1 MTIRRTFLHSLF
13 GVSKNG
19 TKSTSLANRRAKFR
33 PSNVASTNFQAGK
46 TATTTTGPRRVRIR
60 KIPPKVEANQPTVPK
75 LPPAGPSLLPKPLKH
90 ASSGVGLT
98 VGASAAGTASG
109 EIGTA
114 AQSFTQRAIDFLKL
128 NGPVLL
134 LNFGSLCTLAGFT
147 RTDVLELRLGNL
159 IGNCCGMTY
168 FMINR
173 LVPPFSW
180 AAVFGLTNAY
190 NIHLILEERSDKV
203 TMTKDEQ
210 SLYEEHFL
218 THGVTPKQFRM
229 ILDKSEV
236 VHVPKDQI
244 IVRANQ
250 QLDSVYLVV
259 SGRTEASILGRHLTY
274 ASSLPGNNVRQKGGD
289 SGAWIGEIQFL
300 ESFWQ
305 KEQIQRRNT
314 KSPMKNF
321 LAQRRGDAE
330 DAGGADTIDDID
342 DDEEDFDIDGYSAGR
357 GGRALHTI
365 ICVEPAKLRKWKHE
379 DLEDLLKTSNDM
391 RSAMTR
397 SLTAS
402 VVGKVV
408 NFTISRG
415 KERERGKYGS
425 PTWSSWLNDGITPKS
440 DAVEIKAV
448 ARKMT
453 DAAES
458 PENTKM
464 DDKEA
469 DMAVVNER
477 NAKPKAG
484 ITTREDAIEAFRRI
498 LLGEPGIGGNA

>member
-1 MTIRRTFLHSLF
+1 MTVRRTFLHSLF
-13 GVSKNG
+13 GLAKNG
-19 TKSTSLANRRAKFR
+19 TKPTSLANRRAKFR
-33 PSNVASTNFQAGK
+33 PSNVVSANLQAVG
-46 TATTTTGPRRVRIR
+46 APGPRRVRIR
-60 KIPPKVEANQPTVPK
+60 KISPKVEANRPTVPK
-75 LPPAGPSLLPKPLKH
+75 LPPAGPSLLPKPLKP
-90 ASSGVGLT
+90 AGGAGLISGT
-98 VGASAAGTASG
+98 TAAGAASG
-109 EIGTA
+109 EIGTT
-114 AQSFTQRAIDFLKL
+114 AQSLAQRAVDFLKL

-147 RTDVLELRLGNL
+147 RTDVLELRIGNL
-159 IGNCCGMTY
+159 IGNVCGMTY
-168 FMINR
+168 FIINR

-180 AAVFGLTNAY
+180 AAVFGLTNAT
-190 NIHLILEERSDKV
+190 NIYWILEERSDKV

-210 SLYEEHFL
+210 ALYEEHFL

-274 ASSLPGNNVRQKGGD
+274 ASSLPGNSVRQKGGD

-314 KSPMKNF
+314 KSPMKSF
-321 LAQRRGDAE
+321 LRRGDS
-330 DAGGADTIDDID
+330 DDGGGAEEVDDVD
-342 DDEEDFDIDGYSAGR
+342 DEEEDFDIDSYSAGR

-365 ICVEPAKLRKWKHE
+365 VCTEPATLRKWKHE
-379 DLEDLLKTSNDM
+379 DLEELLKASNDM

-425 PTWSSWLNDGITPKS
+425 PTWSSWLNADGAEVNVSRKKT
-440 DAVEIKAV
+440 DA
-448 ARKMT
+448 T
-453 DAAES
+453 DAADS
-458 PENTKM
+458 RDATI
-464 DDKEA
+464 DDKTSDKE
-469 DMAVVNER
+469 VVQES
-477 NAKPKAG
+477 KPKPNPSQNM
-484 ITTREDAIEAFRRI
+484 TTREDAIEAFRRV

>member
-1 MTIRRTFLHSLF
+1 MTVRRTFLHSLF
-13 GVSKNG
+13 GLAKNG
-19 TKSTSLANRRAKFR
+19 TKTTSIANRRAKFR
-33 PSNVASTNFQAGK
+33 PSNIASANLQA
-46 TATTTTGPRRVRIR
+46 GPRRVRIR
-60 KIPPKVEANQPTVPK
+60 KISPKFEANRPTIPK
-75 LPPAGPSLLPKPLKH
+75 LPPAGPSLLPKQLKP
-90 ASSGVGLT
+90 AGGVGLISGT
-98 VGASAAGTASG
+98 AAAGAASG
-109 EIGTA
+109 EIGTT
-114 AQSFTQRAIDFLKL
+114 AQSFAQRAIDFLKL

-147 RTDVLELRLGNL
+147 RTDVLELRIGNL

-168 FMINR
+168 FVINS
-173 LVPPFSW
+173 LFPPFSW

-190 NIHLILEERSDKV
+190 NIHLILAERSDNV
-203 TMTKDEQ
+203 SMTKDEQ
-210 SLYEEHFL
+210 ALYEEHFL

-274 ASSLPGNNVRQKGGD
+274 ASSLPGNSVRQKGGD

-305 KEQIQRRNT
+305 KEQMQRRNT
-314 KSPMKNF
+314 KSPMKSF
-321 LAQRRGDAE
+321 LAKQRGDTE
-330 DAGGADTIDDID
+330 DADDTEKVDDVD
-342 DDEEDFDIDGYSAGR
+342 DEEEDFDIDGFSAGR
-357 GGRALHTI
+357 GGKALHTI
-365 ICVEPAKLRKWKHE
+365 ICSEPATLRKWNHS
-379 DLEDLLKTSNDM
+379 DLDDLLKTSNDM

-408 NFTISRG
+408 NFTVSRG

-425 PTWSSWLNDGITPKS
+425 PTWSSWLNADGAEVNVS
-440 DAVEIKAV
+440 
-448 ARKMT
+448 RKMT
-453 DAAES
+453 DDADSRNNTTEEKIPDKAAI
-458 PENTKM
+458 NG
-464 DDKEA
+464 
-469 DMAVVNER
+469 
-477 NAKPKAG
+477 AKPKHNPNPNM
-484 ITTREDAIEAFRRI
+484 TTREDAIEAFRRI

>member
-1 MTIRRTFLHSLF
+1 M
-13 GVSKNG
+13 
-19 TKSTSLANRRAKFR
+19 
-33 PSNVASTNFQAGK
+33 NFQAVK
-46 TATTTTGPRRVRIR
+46 TTTGPRRVRIR
-60 KIPPKVEANQPTVPK
+60 KIPPKVEANKPTVPK
-75 LPPAGPSLLPKPLKH
+75 LPPAGPSLLPKPLKPPG
-90 ASSGVGLT
+90 GVGLT
-98 VGASAAGTASG
+98 VGASSGSKASG

-114 AQSFTQRAIDFLKL
+114 AQSFTQRAIDFLEL

-147 RTDVLELRLGNL
+147 RTDVLELRIGNL
-159 IGNCCGMTY
+159 IGNCCGMIY
-168 FMINR
+168 FIINR

-210 SLYEEHFL
+210 TLYEEHFL

-274 ASSLPGNNVRQKGGD
+274 ASSLPGNSVRQKGGD

-305 KEQIQRRNT
+305 KEQIKRRNT
-314 KSPMKNF
+314 KSPMKSF
-321 LAQRRGDAE
+321 LAKRRGDA
-330 DAGGADTIDDID
+330 DNANGDDRDDEID

-365 ICVEPAKLRKWKHE
+365 ICVERPATLRKWRHE

-391 RSAMTR
+391 RSSMTR

-425 PTWSSWLNDGITPKS
+425 PTWSSWLNDGTTANNDS
-440 DAVEIKAV
+440 AEIKAV
-448 ARKMT
+448 ARKVT
-453 DAAES
+453 DAANE
-458 PENTKM
+458 PQITQIENKNADTRVENETKARV
-464 DDKEA
+464 E
-469 DMAVVNER
+469 NETK
-477 NAKPKAG
+477 AKPKVG
-484 ITTREDAIEAFRRI
+484 LTTREDAIEAFRRI

>member
-13 GVSKNG
+13 GLSKNG
-19 TKSTSLANRRAKFR
+19 TNATTLANRRAKFR
-33 PSNVASTNFQAGK
+33 PSNVASTNVQAGK
-46 TATTTTGPRRVRIR
+46 TAATGPRRVRIR
-60 KIPPKVEANQPTVPK
+60 KIPTKVEANGPTVPK
-75 LPPAGPSLLPKPLKH
+75 LPPAGPSLLPKPLKS
-90 ASSGVGLT
+90 ASGIGVAG
-98 VGASAAGTASG
+98 GSSAAGTASG
-109 EIGTA
+109 ESGTA
-114 AQSFTQRAIDFLKL
+114 AQSLTQRTIQYLKL

-147 RTDVLELRLGNL
+147 RTDVLELRIGNI

-190 NIHLILEERSDKV
+190 NIYLILEERSDKV

-210 SLYEEHFL
+210 ALYEEHFL

-236 VHVPKDQI
+236 VKVPKDQI

-250 QLDSVYLVV
+250 QLDAVFLVV

-274 ASSLPGNNVRQKGGD
+274 ASSLPGNSVRQKGGD

-314 KSPMKNF
+314 KSPMKSF
-321 LAQRRGDAE
+321 LAQRHEDAE
-330 DAGGADTIDDID
+330 DNDGDDGADDDVD
-342 DDEEDFDIDGYSAGR
+342 GEEEDFDIDGYSAGR
-357 GGRALHTI
+357 AGRALHTI
-365 ICVEPAKLRKWKHE
+365 ICVEPATLRKWNHE
-379 DLEDLLKTSNDM
+379 DLADLLKTSNDM

-415 KERERGKYGS
+415 KERDRGKYGS
-425 PTWSSWLNDGITPKS
+425 PTWSSWLNDGTTANNGAEEVK
-440 DAVEIKAV
+440 VT
-448 ARKMT
+448 RKMT
-453 DAAES
+453 ADTRDATDS
-458 PENTKM
+458 
-464 DDKEA
+464 
-469 DMAVVNER
+469 R
-477 NAKPKAG
+477 NADTRKAHAPAVTETKTKPG
-484 ITTREDAIEAFRRI
+484 PGTTTREDAIEAFRRI